1 MIQEWNYT
9 KLSNSTQR
17 AQTLPRPESDPG
29 FKSEFLV
36 SGAGCRPDR
45 SQNITGF
52 ILLSARVTSPIAKY
66 RKNRPL
72 TVWEM
77 LLNLLKSPIP
87 QWWEKRKVI
96 RNSYPCQD
104 HHQQL
109 ITMWGSLLVHAY
121 HVWSMSITAIVS
133 YPAHRTRSR
142 TTERLITSL
151 GQPWPSNNKN
161 LAIANRSRVSC
172 AHNTSRAST
181 VTPWLW
187 NLG

>member
-87 QWWEKRKVI
+87 QWWEKRKSDPEFV
-96 RNSYPCQD
+96 SVS
-104 HHQQL
+104 
-109 ITMWGSLLVHAY
+109 GS
-121 HVWSMSITAIVS
+121 
-133 YPAHRTRSR
+133 P
-142 TTERLITSL
+142 
-151 GQPWPSNNKN
+151 
-161 LAIANRSRVSC
+161 
-172 AHNTSRAST
+172 ST
-181 VTPWLW
+181 VNHYVRVTPCSCLPCLVDVHYRDRELSCSQDEKQNDWTTDHITRPTLAE
-187 NLG
+187 